1 MSIYIKAIDVL
12 KLLDP
17 STVLLE
23 EVSEPIKQYLLAR
36 EETLRCLVNT
46 IFDKEQRL
54 FEQLDNQ
61 RYVAHPQ
68 KMSQQQKNMSK
79 LAQAVLPGQKAVP
92 KQQTVHGEHEG
103 WISSDEDENAAE

>member
-1 MSIYIKAIDVL
+1 VQRVTHQFKSRLLTIGPSTTTILSIYIKAIDVL

-23 EVSEPIKQYLLAR
+23 EVSEPIKQYLYTR

-54 FEQLDNQ
+54 FE
-61 RYVAHPQ
+61 
-68 KMSQQQKNMSK
+68 
-79 LAQAVLPGQKAVP
+79 
-92 KQQTVHGEHEG
+92 
-103 WISSDEDENAAE
+103 